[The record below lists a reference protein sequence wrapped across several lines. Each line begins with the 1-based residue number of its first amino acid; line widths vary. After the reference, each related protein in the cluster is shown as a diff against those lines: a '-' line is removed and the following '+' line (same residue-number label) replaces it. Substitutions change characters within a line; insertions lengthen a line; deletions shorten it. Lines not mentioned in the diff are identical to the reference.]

1 MIMGGVIMDLV
12 KVVGKSKGNLAFE
25 IDLNGHKII
34 TDSSIEN
41 GGDNLGPSPKSLLL
55 AGLIGCTGID
65 VASILKKM
73 KVEYDD
79 LIIEV
84 ETYHTDDQPRVY
96 KDIHLVYRFKGKDL
110 RQDNIEKA
118 VKLSLEKY
126 CGVSAMLEKVT
137 PITYEIVL
145 ED

>member
-1 MIMGGVIMDLV
+1 MDLV

-25 IDLNGHKII
+25 VDLNGHTII
-34 TDSSIEN
+34 TDASVAN
-41 GGDNLGPSPKSLLL
+41 GGDNSGPGPKSLLL

-73 KVEYDD
+73 RVEYDD
-79 LIIEV
+79 LTIEV

-96 KDIHLVYRFKGKDL
+96 KDIHMVYRFKGKDL
-110 RQDNIEKA
+110 PLDNINKA
-118 VKLSLEKY
+118 VQLSQEKY
-126 CGVSAMLEKVT
+126 CGVSAMLAKAT
-137 PITYEIVL
+137 PITYEVVL